1 MPRKKVKHIY
11 HFIYK
16 TINLINANYYIGMH
30 STSNLDDGYIG
41 SGNRIRRSIRK
52 YGKENFK
59 FEILE
64 FCKSREEL
72 AIREKEIVNEDIIK
86 DRLCMN
92 LKIGGEGG
100 WHIHA
105 TNAFKQKLQDP
116 EFKQSFAKKIS
127 EANYRRIARGEIIKA
142 PDWTGK
148 KHKEE
153 TKRKIGDKNSI
164 KQLGEKNS
172 QFGSFWIT
180 NGIEN
185 KKIKKDCIIPK
196 DWIKGRKVK

>member
-1 MPRKKVKHIY
+1 
-11 HFIYK
+11 
-16 TINLINANYYIGMH
+16 MH

-52 YGKENFK
+52 HGKENFK
-59 FEILE
+59 FQILE
-64 FCKSREEL
+64 FCNSREEL
-72 AIREKEIVNEDIIK
+72 AIREKEIVNEDLVR

-116 EFKQSFAKKIS
+116 EFKKSFGKKIS
-127 EANYRRIARGEIIKA
+127 ESNKRRVERGEIIKW

-148 KHKEE
+148 KHREE
-153 TKRKIGDKNSI
+153 TKRKIGDANSV

-180 NGIEN
+180 NGKES
-185 KKIKKDCIIPK
+185 KKIKKGDLIPK
-196 DWIKGRKVK
+196 DWVKGRNMK

>member
-1 MPRKKVKHIY
+1 
-11 HFIYK
+11 
-16 TINLINANYYIGMH
+16 MH
-30 STSNLDDGYIG
+30 STSNLNDGYIG

-52 YGKENFK
+52 YGRENFK

-64 FCKSREEL
+64 YQPSREAL
-72 AIREKEIVNEDIIK
+72 ANREKELVNEDIIK
-86 DRLCMN
+86 DKMCMN

-100 WHIHA
+100 WHMHA
-105 TNAFKQKLQDP
+105 TNAFKLKLQDP

-153 TKRKIGDKNSI
+153 TKRKIGDINSI
-164 KQLGEKNS
+164 KQSGEKNS

-185 KKIKKDCIIPK
+185 KKIKKDCTIPK
-196 DWIKGRKVK
+196 DWTKGRKVK

>member
-16 TINLINANYYIGMH
+16 TTNLINANYYIGMH

-52 YGKENFK
+52 HGKENFK
-59 FEILE
+59 FQILE
-64 FCKSREEL
+64 FCNSREEL
-72 AIREKEIVNEDIIK
+72 AIREKEIVNEDLVR

-100 WHIHA
+100 WHIYA
-105 TNAFKQKLQDP
+105 TNAFKLKLQDP
-116 EFKQSFAKKIS
+116 EFKKSFGKKIS
-127 EANYRRIARGEIIKA
+127 EANYRRIARGEILKA

-148 KHKEE
+148 KHREE
-153 TKRKIGDKNSI
+153 TKKKIGDANSV

-180 NGIEN
+180 NGIDN
-185 KKIKKDCIIPK
+185 KKVKKDSLIPK
-196 DWIKGRKVK
+196 DWVKGRSIK